1 MSLLNTAFIPAPNCL
16 ITFHK
21 PINAFL
27 TGLITAFTIFLNV
40 SDFYKQLQ
48 RSFLFLHATAI
59 PTGPV
64 NAVIS
69 PPIKGILVSSC
80 AILGKTPLIP
90 PLNRLKNLAPPLV
103 ALSNVIASEIPTI
116 LCANTPVATISGG
129 IATPNKVNLAIAI
142 LVALLVP
149 CKCSNSPVNL
159 SAKNETI
166 GATASPIVLAKLMK
180 VF

>member
-1 MSLLNTAFIPAPNCL
+1 MT
-16 ITFHK
+16 
-21 PINAFL
+21 
-27 TGLITAFTIFLNV
+27 
-40 SDFYKQLQ
+40 
-48 RSFLFLHATAI
+48 I

-64 NAVIS
+64 NKVKALPS
-69 PPIKGILVSSC
+69 RGILVNNC
-80 AILGKTPLIP
+80 PILGKIPLIP

-103 ALSNVIASEIPTI
+103 PFNNVIASEIPTM

-129 IATPNKVNLAIAI
+129 IATPNNVNAAIAI

-180 VF
+180 VFFNIFNLLPIVS

>member
-1 MSLLNTAFIPAPNCL
+1 MT
-16 ITFHK
+16 
-21 PINAFL
+21 
-27 TGLITAFTIFLNV
+27 
-40 SDFYKQLQ
+40 
-48 RSFLFLHATAI
+48 I

-64 NAVIS
+64 NKVKALPS
-69 PPIKGILVSSC
+69 RGILVNNC
-80 AILGKTPLIP
+80 PILGKIPLIP
-90 PLNRLKNLAPPLV
+90 PLKRLKNLAPPLV
-103 ALSNVIASEIPTI
+103 AFNNVIASDIPTM

-129 IATPNKVNLAIAI
+129 IATPNNVNAAIAI

-180 VF
+180 VFLTFSTYYPLFHNGC

>member
-1 MSLLNTAFIPAPNCL
+1 MSLT
-16 ITFHK
+16 
-21 PINAFL
+21 
-27 TGLITAFTIFLNV
+27 
-40 SDFYKQLQ
+40 FYKQLQ
-48 RSFLFLHATAI
+48 SRPAIVTAI

-129 IATPNKVNLAIAI
+129 IATPNKVNAIAI

-180 VF
+180 VFLTF